1 MRKTLMIAG
10 ILLVGCGIAF
20 GAETARKGGKP
31 MVKLETSLGVITVE
45 LYPDKAPVSV
55 KNFLAY
61 VKEGHYDGLI
71 FHRVIR
77 DFMVQGGG
85 FTKEMKERGSKHPPI
100 KNEADNGLKNV
111 RGTLAMART
120 SVVDSATAQFFINV
134 VNNDFLNHRAKT
146 PQGYG
151 YAVFG
156 KVTEGMDVVDKI
168 RAVPTGNVG
177 MFQDVPLQP
186 VTITKG
192 SCRSEGALRNMEVQL
207 LVVLCH
213 DRGPLGLH
221 EHHRPRRR
229 PEHEIG
235 RAVQQECRDRYR
247 MPSSA

>member
-1 MRKTLMIAG
+1 MRKPLMIAG
-10 ILLVGCGIAF
+10 ILLVCCGLALV
-20 GAETARKGGKP
+20 ACTARKGEKP
-31 MVKLETSLGVITVE
+31 MVILETSLGVIKVE

-55 KNFLAY
+55 KNFLTY

-85 FTKEMKERGSKHPPI
+85 FTKEMQERGSKHPPI
-100 KNEADNGLKNV
+100 KNEADNGLAND

-134 VNNDFLNHRAKT
+134 VNNDFLNHRSKT

-156 KVTEGMDVVDKI
+156 KITEGMDVVDKI
-168 RAVPTGNVG
+168 RAVPTGNMG

-186 VTITKG
+186 VTITK
-192 SCRSEGALRNMEVQL
+192 ATVVQ
-207 LVVLCH
+207 
-213 DRGPLGLH
+213 
-221 EHHRPRRR
+221 E
-229 PEHEIG
+229 
-235 RAVQQECRDRYR
+235 
-247 MPSSA
+247 